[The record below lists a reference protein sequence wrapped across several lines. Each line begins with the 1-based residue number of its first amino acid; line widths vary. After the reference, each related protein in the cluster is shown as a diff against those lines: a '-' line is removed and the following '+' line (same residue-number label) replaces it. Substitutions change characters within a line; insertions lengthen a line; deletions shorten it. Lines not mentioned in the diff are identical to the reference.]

1 VAWYRGNEPTKKK
14 EPARYV
20 DLQLHPRLTEAT
32 NGQRHVFFVDA
43 SHFWYGAF
51 LGGLGC
57 FPRVILPSA
66 SGRKRYNILGAIDYQ
81 SKRVHPVCNTGY
93 ITSTTVVERL
103 EQLAKN

>member
-1 VAWYRGNEPTKKK
+1 M
-14 EPARYV
+14 
-20 DLQLHPRLTEAT
+20 LAT
-32 NGQRHVFFVDA
+32 FGMVL
-43 SHFWYGAF
+43 FWV
-51 LGGLGC
+51 GLGVSPGS
-57 FPRVILPSA
+57 FLPSA